1 MRLLLSQSLAFF
13 EFLQQVTAFLICKL
27 QLLRQLINLF
37 GLRNLLLLGF
47 EERLLELIQL
57 IQKGLVVLLYSLLD
71 FELSL
76 HQSQLFLQLNNSLSC
91 FLHHLVLI

>member
-13 EFLQQVTAFLICKL
+13 EFLQQVAAFLICKL

-37 GLRNLLLLGF
+37 SLRNLLLLGF
-47 EERLLELIQL
+47 EERLFELIQL
-57 IQKGLVVLLYSLLD
+57 IQKGLVVVLYSLLD

-76 HQSQLFLQLNNSLSC
+76 HQSQLFLQLDNSLSC